1 MYDMGMIA
9 AFTGHRSDELG
20 DDLAGAWIAIKE
32 FLLEARPDRVV
43 SGMALGVDSMA
54 FDIAVELGIPV
65 VAAVPW
71 IGHSSNWKVADREAY
86 LKRLDQAC
94 EVKVTSDAEVFG
106 IWVYPVRNRWMVD
119 NSDVLAAVWN
129 GTHKGGTWDAI
140 RYSRSIGRE
149 PRLLK
154 WRAR

>member
-1 MYDMGMIA
+1 MIV
-9 AFTGHRSDELG
+9 AFTGHRPEGLG

-32 FLLEARPDRVV
+32 FLLEAKPERVV

-71 IGHSSNWKVADREAY
+71 IGHSGNWPSADRTAY
-86 LKRLDQAC
+86 LKRLELAS
-94 EVKVTSDAEVFG
+94 EVKVTSDTQAFG

-119 NSDVLAAVWN
+119 NSDALAAIWN
-129 GTHKGGTWDAI
+129 GTTIGGTWDAI
-140 RYSRSIGRE
+140 QYARSIHKE
-149 PRLLK
+149 PKILK
-154 WRAR
+154 WRSR